1 MTVHDNKFLSFE
13 FHLNSFCGNAQ
24 QHFYSTNKKTFG
36 RRRHFNMALQYFYLL
51 EWLYLNQPPPV

>member
-24 QHFYSTNKKTFG
+24 QHFYSTNKKHLVVDVILTWHYNIFI
-36 RRRHFNMALQYFYLL
+36 
-51 EWLYLNQPPPV
+51 YLNGYI